1 MANLVR
7 EVSDLTNEL
16 LEEQWSITQFEAM
29 QIAVKIQHNQILID
43 AFMLVKPSALE
54 HIALSLRDISE
65 EGIIINNINQ
75 IKT

>member
-16 LEEQWSITQFEAM
+16 LEEKWSITQFEAM
-29 QIAVKIQHNQILID
+29 QIAVKIQHNQILRD
-43 AFMLVKPSALE
+43 AFMLEKPSALE

-75 IKT
+75 IKL